1 MRNKDIDAVTD
12 EDIAYWKSMDFSNA
26 KTAEEIPWIK
36 AYQEK
41 KGIRKP
47 DVPSKSV
54 RMKIDEDVLTWLKEG
69 GRGYQA
75 RVNAILRKEMNRSLA
90 H

>member
-47 DVPSKSV
+47 SVPSKSV
-54 RMKIDEDVLTWLKEG
+54 RMKIDADILAWLKEG

-75 RVNAILRKEMNRSLA
+75 RVNAILRKVMQDGFA